1 MDPVTDEPRGG
12 AARVWDA
19 LLGHFEARASYF
31 QICDR
36 HRLRPDAWMKVE
48 ALQVLHSLENQG
60 QVRQI
65 RPDRQGADVSFVAEG
80 GEWWLALR
88 GLLTSYAGAGRNAPS
103 TLASIEAV
111 TREMDKLRG
120 LSTLSGG
127 SPALFLAAFA
137 FGPEP
142 MERREW
148 QSQMLR
154 FEAKGF
160 DPPQSRGIPLGSD
173 REARLYL
180 FS

>member
-1 MDPVTDEPRGG
+1 MSGEAESPHP
-12 AARVWDA
+12 VWDRLLDHFVERAGA
-19 LLGHFEARASYF
+19 LRIA
-31 QICDR
+31 DR
-36 HRLRPDAWMKVE
+36 HRLRPDAWMKLE
-48 ALQVLHSLENQG
+48 TLELLHGLGTGVARE
-60 QVRQI
+60 I
-65 RPDRQGADVSFVAEG
+65 RPDRQGADVSFVAAE
-80 GEWWLALR
+80 GEWWLAVR
-88 GLLTSYAGAGRNAPS
+88 GLITSYAGAAREARS
-103 TLASIEAV
+103 TLASVEEV

-127 SPALFLAAFA
+127 SPAMLLAAFP

-160 DPPQSRGIPLGSD
+160 DAPRSRRIELRPD
-173 REARLYL
+173 RECRLYL